1 MKLFGTF
8 FLASANAEERG
19 ACMAQVR
26 ETIEANPIINGEWD
40 CERTGKDAVNCS
52 AKCYSGAI
60 YGLRR
65 SPYIKAKDC
74 DSENK
79 RFKTNLEGNE
89 LVCDEGPEFKC
100 EAKMNE
106 VFK

>member
-1 MKLFGTF
+1 
-8 FLASANAEERG
+8 
-19 ACMAQVR
+19 
-26 ETIEANPIINGEWD
+26 
-40 CERTGKDAVNCS
+40 
-52 AKCYSGAI
+52 
-60 YGLRR
+60 LRR

-79 RFKTNLEGNE
+79 LFKTNLEGNE

-106 VFK
+106 VFS